1 MKKELVMIQILIVED
16 EPQLRKAIAKSIS
29 NAGYFPVEAENG
41 QVALTLFYET
51 KIDLIIT
58 DIMMPVMDGYEFVK
72 EIRKIDKDVP
82 IIMLT
87 ALGELDNKLSGFN
100 SGTDDYLVKPIS
112 LKELSARVQAMIRR
126 AKINADQK
134 IVLPHTVLDYKAQS
148 LTVMGENIK
157 LNNKQFLLL
166 YTLLLRPGVI
176 FSREELLDEVWGLD
190 NYSLDRTVDTH
201 ISWLRNKVKS
211 PDFEI
216 VSMWGVGYKVELNE
230 KEKI

>member
-1 MKKELVMIQILIVED
+1 MIQILIVED

-87 ALGELDNKLSGFN
+87 ALGELDNKLSGFT

>member
-1 MKKELVMIQILIVED
+1 MIQILIVED

>member
-1 MKKELVMIQILIVED
+1 MIQFLIVED

-87 ALGELDNKLSGFN
+87 ALGELDNKLSGFT

-112 LKELSARVQAMIRR
+112 LKELSARAQAMIRR